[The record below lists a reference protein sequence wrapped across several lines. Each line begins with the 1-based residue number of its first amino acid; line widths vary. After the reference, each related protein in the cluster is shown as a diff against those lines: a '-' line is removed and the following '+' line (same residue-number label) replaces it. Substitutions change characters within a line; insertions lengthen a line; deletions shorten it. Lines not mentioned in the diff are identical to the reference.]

1 MFFVY
6 FLVPVVFVGIL
17 LVLVRRIL
25 TAQRLFAAGMVFLV
39 ANLYGVIVP
48 ANPFHHYLL
57 FLYFPLAFLAA
68 LAVLTI
74 QAGVR
79 EPKRR
84 PVALLLFLVGALVL
98 ASTRAHE
105 HGNEWVTAGP
115 LPDPVG
121 ERGAALI
128 RRYSSPGDAL
138 VVWGWMPR
146 YYVLTGLAQGA
157 QHQNTQQEIEDA
169 GDNPHRDY
177 FYERFLRDFDRS
189 DPAVFVDAVGLLS
202 FGYASREQFAH
213 ESYPELRERIARRYE
228 LMDEAYGVRIYV
240 SRQRLAR
247 LSVPNLHS
255 REMAVPLTSLTT
267 NQAVW
272 EGGTVKCPGPESS
285 LDFTLNEP
293 MFVES
298 IRIQL
303 SYAKA
308 QAPIL
313 FDLYWAAS
321 KNDAF
326 PARALPLTRLTASGV
341 RLEGGGTYSL
351 SDWRSAGHFDLSDGW
366 RATPRNILPR
376 PGLSAAP
383 PDEQRIPVHGCLT
396 IPVDAVIE
404 KVRLMPN
411 TKPCVVTIQ
420 GITLRK
426 REGP

>member
-84 PVALLLFLVGALVL
+84 PVALLLFLVVRW
-98 ASTRAHE
+98 SWPPPAHE

-146 YYVLTGLAQGA
+146 YYVLTGLAKG
-157 QHQNTQQEIEDA
+157 HNIKTP
-169 GDNPHRDY
+169 NR
-177 FYERFLRDFDRS
+177 RS
-189 DPAVFVDAVGLLS
+189 KTPA
-202 FGYASREQFAH
+202 
-213 ESYPELRERIARRYE
+213 
-228 LMDEAYGVRIYV
+228 
-240 SRQRLAR
+240 
-247 LSVPNLHS
+247 
-255 REMAVPLTSLTT
+255 
-267 NQAVW
+267 
-272 EGGTVKCPGPESS
+272 
-285 LDFTLNEP
+285 
-293 MFVES
+293 
-298 IRIQL
+298 
-303 SYAKA
+303 
-308 QAPIL
+308 
-313 FDLYWAAS
+313 
-321 KNDAF
+321 
-326 PARALPLTRLTASGV
+326 
-341 RLEGGGTYSL
+341 
-351 SDWRSAGHFDLSDGW
+351 
-366 RATPRNILPR
+366 
-376 PGLSAAP
+376 
-383 PDEQRIPVHGCLT
+383 T
-396 IPVDAVIE
+396 IPIATTSMSDS
-404 KVRLMPN
+404 
-411 TKPCVVTIQ
+411 
-420 GITLRK
+420 
-426 REGP
+426 